1 MLLSPMAGIFA
12 MILANP
18 FQILW
23 DLMCVYL
30 NEIKIDKENP
40 KRSCALLSYQLF
52 MAFLFTLILF
62 YSMHLA
68 IIVAENGDSFLVFV
82 TFIVMWIIDQVKQFG
97 TLALIYLIVVRR
109 FGYLKVNEKEFVNPE
124 DVELKKEMAI
134 PRL

>member
-1 MLLSPMAGIFA
+1 MLFAPMAGIFA

-62 YSMHLA
+62 YSVHLA

-82 TFIVMWIIDQVKQFG
+82 TFIVMWIID
-97 TLALIYLIVVRR
+97 
-109 FGYLKVNEKEFVNPE
+109 
-124 DVELKKEMAI
+124 
-134 PRL
+134 